1 MLEIHR
7 TTTDIF
13 YLDDRLNNGECH
25 LDWIRTIEIIRQ
37 LLEEHLREPRGYS
50 NILFCSRVRHM
61 GMGRRWF
68 FSTSR
73 SKVGVGAMLFEV
85 CSEVDSQMRRLIV
98 LQPHLEGRDPADLE
112 RLMKEVSLTGRGV
125 DLNGGL
131 SPPDL

>member
-1 MLEIHR
+1 
-7 TTTDIF
+7 
-13 YLDDRLNNGECH
+13 
-25 LDWIRTIEIIRQ
+25 
-37 LLEEHLREPRGYS
+37 
-50 NILFCSRVRHM
+50 
-61 GMGRRWF
+61 MGRRWF

-73 SKVGVGAMLFEV
+73 SGVGAMLFEV

-98 LQPHLEGRDPADLE
+98 LQPHLEGRNPADLE